1 MKMRLHTVWS
11 SAGARHGL
19 IMTGATIVAGGF
31 DYITNVLIGRGLGPA
46 DFLIFV
52 TVTALLQV
60 LVHGANVIRNI
71 VAFYTAELSVKPE
84 ALSLAG
90 QFLQRSW
97 RWAGRWGGL
106 AMIALALLAPLLAD
120 LLKIETA
127 WPLWAGAPVVFL
139 LFLRPVTDGA
149 LQGRQQFLGLGGVQT
164 VQALLRVLLAPLL
177 IWLGLRASGAILS
190 LPLAMAGG
198 LVLALWLLREPFRV
212 KNDAADGETAVLPPV
227 SWRYSTD
234 TLLGF
239 VAFALLI
246 NMDAIVVNNLF
257 PQPVAGSYG
266 PVVTLGKI
274 NLFISTGVGMVLF
287 PKVTQRR
294 ALGLDPRPVLL
305 MALAAAL
312 LPGMMLTAIYFF
324 FSQPI
329 VQFVFTDAYSDPGLA
344 LGMAGLATTLYAG
357 VNIWLN
363 YALSAGK
370 RPYIFTLAIIVIL
383 QAVGIALFHDTLLA
397 MTAVMAVMGLAG
409 NLTGMIGSFVDQMKT
424 GKSRNPR

>member
-1 MKMRLHTVWS
+1 MKMRKMRFQTVWAS
-11 SAGARHGL
+11 TGARHGL

-31 DYITNVLIGRGLGPA
+31 DYITNVVIGRGLGPA

-60 LVHGANVIRNI
+60 LVHGANVIRNV

-97 RWAGRWGGL
+97 RWAWRWGGL
-106 AMIALALLAPLLAD
+106 AMAGLALLAPFLAS

-127 WPLWAGAPVVFL
+127 WPLWAGTPVVFL

-164 VQALLRVLLAPLL
+164 VQALLRVILAPLL

-190 LPLAMAGG
+190 LPLAMAGA

-212 KNDAADGETAVLPPV
+212 TGNDLAAETAVVTPV

-257 PQPVAGSYG
+257 SSEVAGSYG

-287 PKVTQRR
+287 PKVAQRR

-312 LPGMMLTAIYFF
+312 LPGILLTAFYFL
-324 FSQPI
+324 FSKPI
-329 VQFVFTDAYSDPGLA
+329 VQFVFTDAYPDPGLA

-370 RPYIFTLAIIVIL
+370 RPYIFVLVFIVVL
-383 QAVGIALFHDTLLA
+383 QAVGISLFHDTLVT
-397 MTAVMAVMGLAG
+397 MTTIMAVIGLAG
-409 NLTGMIGSFVDQMKT
+409 NLTGMIGSLID
-424 GKSRNPR
+424 

>member
-1 MKMRLHTVWS
+1 
-11 SAGARHGL
+11 
-19 IMTGATIVAGGF
+19 
-31 DYITNVLIGRGLGPA
+31 
-46 DFLIFV
+46 
-52 TVTALLQV
+52 
-60 LVHGANVIRNI
+60 
-71 VAFYTAELSVKPE
+71 
-84 ALSLAG
+84 
-90 QFLQRSW
+90 
-97 RWAGRWGGL
+97 
-106 AMIALALLAPLLAD
+106 LALLAPFLAN

-127 WPLWAGAPVVFL
+127 WPLWAGTPVVFL

-164 VQALLRVLLAPLL
+164 MQALLRVVLAPLL
-177 IWLGLRASGAILS
+177 IWLGLRAAGAILS
-190 LPLAMAGG
+190 LPLAMAGA

-212 KNDAADGETAVLPPV
+212 ERHSQAAETAVVPPV

-246 NMDAIVVNNLF
+246 NMDAIIVNNLF
-257 PQPVAGSYG
+257 SPEVAGSYG

-287 PKVTQRR
+287 PKVAQRR

-312 LPGMMLTAIYFF
+312 LPGILLTASYFL
-324 FSQPI
+324 FSKAI
-329 VQFVFTDAYSDPGLA
+329 VQFVFTDAFPDPGLA

-370 RPYIFTLAIIVIL
+370 RPYIFALGLIVVL
-383 QAVGIALFHDTLLA
+383 QAVGISLFHDTLVTMTTIMAA
-397 MTAVMAVMGLAG
+397 MGFFG
-409 NLTGMIGSFVDQMKT
+409 NLTGIIGSLID
-424 GKSRNPR
+424 